1 MMGRVMGRAWPL
13 LLATAIGL
21 VSSVPVSAQER
32 ERQCRCVDAEG
43 APLEDCVC
51 VRTPRLER
59 IVVAPFGL
67 GSERPRLGISVEVG
81 DPSEEQRGA
90 VVSGVLED
98 GPAARA
104 GIRAGDVVT
113 SVDGHSLLSPLE
125 SERER
130 DLDPDRSLPAQR
142 LLALARD
149 VEPGDR
155 VEIGYLREGETLRAT
170 LEAEDLSDWT
180 GLTVAPV
187 VPGWDAEAFE
197 LRMEEMSE
205 RMRSMR
211 GPRAPG
217 APDAP
222 EGPFRFRLEGPNGDG
237 FAWLRAA
244 QGRVG
249 GLELVAVNP
258 ELGGYFG
265 VERGVLVVSVTDGGG
280 LGLRPGDV
288 ILEID
293 GRSVD
298 APGRARQLLGTYDDD
313 ESVTFRIRRD
323 GREMDVSGRIGG

>member
-13 LLATAIGL
+13 LLATAIGS
-21 VSSVPVSAQER
+21 VSAGPVSAQDRER
-32 ERQCRCVDAEG
+32 ECRCVDREG
-43 APLEDCVC
+43 ASLEDCVC
-51 VRTPRLER
+51 VRTPRFER
-59 IVVAPFGL
+59 IVVGPFGP

-81 DPSEEQRGA
+81 DPSEQPRGA

-104 GIRAGDVVT
+104 GIREGDVVT
-113 SVDGHSLLSPLE
+113 SVNGRSLLTPLE

-130 DLDPDRSLPAQR
+130 DLDPDRALPAQR

-149 VEPGDR
+149 LEPGDQ
-155 VEIGYLREGETLRAT
+155 VQIEYLRGGQAQRAT
-170 LEAEDLSDWT
+170 VEAEDLSDWA
-180 GLTVAPV
+180 GLAVPV
-187 VPGWDAEAFE
+187 VPGWDAEEFE
-197 LRMEEMSE
+197 RRMEDLSE

-217 APDAP
+217 APGAP
-222 EGPFRFRLEGPNGDG
+222 EGPFHFRIEGPDG
-237 FAWLRAA
+237 EGAAWFQAGP
-244 QGRVG
+244 GRPG

-265 VERGVLVVSVTDGGG
+265 VERGVLVVSVRDGGG

-288 ILEID
+288 ILEIG
-293 GRSVD
+293 GRSVE
-298 APGRARQLLGTYDDD
+298 APGRARQLLATYDDE

-323 GREMDVSGRIGG
+323 GREMEVSGRLGG